1 MDAYPAEVVE
11 VIKRMGSKGVVQVR
25 CKIIDGPEKGRVV
38 VRNVVGPV
46 RVGDVLMLK
55 EIEMETA
62 GKIEER

>member
-11 VIKRMGSKGVVQVR
+11 VIRRMGSKGVVQVR

-38 VRNVVGPV
+38 IRNVVGPV

>member
-11 VIKRMGSKGVVQVR
+11 VIRRMGSKGVVQVR

>member
-11 VIKRMGSKGVVQVR
+11 VIRRMGSKGVVQVR

-46 RVGDVLMLK
+46 RIGDVLMLK

>member
-11 VIKRMGSKGVVQVR
+11 VIGRMGSKGVVQVR

-46 RVGDVLMLK
+46 KVGDVLMLK
-55 EIEMETA
+55 EIEMEAA